1 LKTEILKAFFLEQGF
16 TEIANDSF
24 KQLTLAP
31 DIIFE
36 KGSTVRA
43 IVVRESADSLSQT
56 LILRYS
62 ESKRIPTKNLELY
75 FFFSQKPSATIL
87 KNCKALSVGIF
98 YCNTK
103 DQIELYAESKV
114 IKGRRRIT
122 AIPTT
127 KLFFSSR
134 QNLQERIEGKEIIE
148 TQREALHVPIFAM
161 LVEDDQHYS
170 TNINQLWPII
180 ERCMDDCSYVLI
192 ILSGEHRGMIDQE
205 TRRAIEYYD
214 IENILFYVK
223 NDKQTKEEWQPIL
236 QLATE
241 NGIKYIEYFD
251 LRDFKNKFY
260 ARLMKVIK
268 VLHDENDVPFLTG
281 DL

>member
-1 LKTEILKAFFLEQGF
+1 MKIEILKASFIEQGF
-16 TEIANDSF
+16 TEIPYDSF
-24 KQLTLAP
+24 KQLTLSP

-36 KGSTVRA
+36 KGNTVRA
-43 IVVRESADSLSQT
+43 IVVRESADNLSQT

-103 DQIELYAESKV
+103 DQIEIYAESKV

-148 TQREALHVPIFAM
+148 TQREALHVPIF
-161 LVEDDQHYS
+161 
-170 TNINQLWPII
+170 
-180 ERCMDDCSYVLI
+180 CYV
-192 ILSGEHRGMIDQE
+192 SRGRP
-205 TRRAIEYYD
+205 T
-214 IENILFYVK
+214 LF
-223 NDKQTKEEWQPIL
+223 
-236 QLATE
+236 
-241 NGIKYIEYFD
+241 
-251 LRDFKNKFY
+251 NK
-260 ARLMKVIK
+260 
-268 VLHDENDVPFLTG
+268 H
-281 DL
+281 